1 MKRIRKD
8 SVDYDSGG
16 SMLINFILVSGVI
29 SLAYLISTTFENGRV
44 SNKNKSAS

>member
-16 SMLINFILVSGVI
+16 GMLINFVLIGGII
-29 SLAYLISTTFENGRV
+29 SLAYMISTTFENGRV
-44 SNKNKSAS
+44 RNKNTNVS